1 MGEIENVYI
10 RTLLKSIKMFRIL
23 LALLFVSFS
32 FAQQTDKVDFIKCD
46 ALVAPNHSE
55 KSISGTITY
64 EFKVKKAIDT
74 IKIDAI
80 NMEFSEVAI
89 NGKSVKFKNSGK
101 TLDLFEGFK
110 KGKNKLTFSYSAQ
123 PKQTLYFTGEGEH
136 LQIWTQGQGKYTSH
150 WLPSFD
156 DVNEKVIFNISI
168 NWIKNFYAVSNGIIS
183 ISKDKFNNY
192 KLPYP
197 HNKNKR
203 FSYQMQKPMSSYLVM
218 LAIGNF
224 EKQTATTKSGT
235 PLEFYVDKI
244 DVSKFEPTY
253 RYSKEMFNYLEKEI
267 GVKYPWG
274 IYRQVPVRDF
284 LYAGME
290 NTTSTIFA
298 QDFVVDSIGFNDR
311 NYVNVN
317 AHELAHQWFG
327 DLITAQSGK
336 HHWLQ
341 EGFATY
347 YALLAERHLFGDDY
361 FYKELNDYA
370 EQLNRASKTD
380 TIPVMNEKASSLSFY
395 KKGAWALHVMREDI
409 GAKNF
414 QKAVKKYLKKYKYK
428 NVNTDDFLKI
438 VKQVSGYDVER
449 FKQDWLLTN
458 QFHYEIARYYLF
470 KNEKFEKN
478 YDVISFLQG
487 YSDDE
492 TFRLSFS
499 KIIELL
505 NSDNFDF
512 VKSKLVHFSKR
523 MPWQERKVILE
534 TALATNNILVRKAV
548 AESTPIIPE
557 VFKSQYETL
566 LEDNSYQTK
575 EIALINLWKNFPDER
590 LHYLEQTKEIVGNND
605 KSFRLTWLALAM
617 NTENQSEQVKAT
629 SYNQLLDFASENY
642 ESSVRQNAL
651 ELLLQLNPND
661 EKVIELL
668 FKATVHHKWQFTKF
682 GRDNVRLLLKKPEYR
697 TKVEKLASTSE
708 GTMKELYLKF
718 LNEN

>member
-1 MGEIENVYI
+1 MI
-10 RTLLKSIKMFRIL
+10 RIL
-23 LALLFVSFS
+23 LALFFINVS
-32 FAQQTDKVDFIKCD
+32 FAQQIDKVDFIKCN
-46 ALVAPNHSE
+46 AFVSPNASE
-55 KSISGTITY
+55 KTISGTITY

-74 IKIDAI
+74 IKIDAK
-80 NMEFSEVAI
+80 NMEFSEVVI

-101 TLDLFEGFK
+101 TLNLFEGFK
-110 KGKNKLTFSYSAQ
+110 KGKNKLTFNYSAK
-123 PKQTLYFTGEGEH
+123 PKQTLYFTGQDEN
-136 LQIWTQGQGKYTSH
+136 LQIWTQGQGRYTSH

-156 DVNEKVIFNISI
+156 DVNEKVVFNISI
-168 NWIKNFYAVSNGIIS
+168 AFKENFEFFSNGNFKSS
-183 ISKDKFNNY
+183 ILTETANLKYF
-192 KLPYP
+192 
-197 HNKNKR
+197 
-203 FSYQMQKPMSSYLVM
+203 QMQKPMSSYLVM
-218 LAIGNF
+218 LAVGNF
-224 EKQTATTKSGT
+224 EKQVATTKSGT
-235 PLEFYVDKI
+235 PLEFYLDKN

-253 RYSKEMFNYLEKEI
+253 RYSKELFDYLEQEI

-298 QDFVVDSIGFNDR
+298 QDFVVDEIGFNDR

-361 FYKELNDYA
+361 FYEELNDYA
-370 EQLNRASKTD
+370 EQLKRASKTD

-414 QKAVKKYLKKYKYK
+414 QKAVKKYLKKYQYK

-438 VKQVSGYDVER
+438 VKEVSGYDVEN
-449 FKQDWLLTN
+449 FKNIWLEKSG
-458 QFHYEIARYYLF
+458 FEMEIAQKYLS
-470 KNEKFEKN
+470 KNKFIQDYFALK
-478 YDVISFLQG
+478 
-487 YSDDE
+487 
-492 TFRLSFS
+492 
-499 KIIELL
+499 
-505 NSDNFDF
+505 
-512 VKSKLVHFSKR
+512 KSKKSLVELTEILKSDAYYPIKQYIVYQTRNVPFE
-523 MPWQERKVILE
+523 ERKVILE
-534 TALATNNILVRKAV
+534 TALTTNDISVRRAV
-548 AESTPIIPE
+548 AESTPVIPE
-557 VFKSQYETL
+557 AFKLQYETL

-575 EIALINLWKNFPDER
+575 EIALVNLWKNFPEDR
-590 LHYLEQTKEIVGNND
+590 LRYLEQTKDIVGNND

-617 NTENQSEQVKAT
+617 NTDNISEQVKTA
-629 SYNQLLDFASENY
+629 SYNQIVDFASENH

-651 ELLLQLNPND
+651 DLLLGMNSND

-668 FKATVHHKWQFTKF
+668 FKATVHHKWQFTLFARTKI
-682 GRDNVRLLLKKPEYR
+682 RELLKNPEYR
-697 TKVEKLASTSE
+697 KTVELLSETSTE
-708 GTMKELYLKF
+708 NMKALYLKF
-718 LNEN
+718 LNE

>member
-1 MGEIENVYI
+1 
-10 RTLLKSIKMFRIL
+10 MFRIL
-23 LALLFVSFS
+23 LALFFINIS
-32 FAQQTDKVDFIKCD
+32 FAQQIDKVDFIKCD
-46 ALVAPNHSE
+46 ASVTPNASE
-55 KSISGTITY
+55 KSISGTVVY

-74 IKIDAI
+74 IKIDAKS
-80 NMEFSEVAI
+80 MEFSRVMI

-110 KGKNKLTFSYSAQ
+110 KGKNKLRFSYSVK
-123 PKQTLYFTGEGEH
+123 PKQTLYFTGEGEN
-136 LQIWTQGQGKYTSH
+136 LQIWTQGQGRYTSH

-156 DVNEKVIFNISI
+156 DVNEKVIFNILISDVNPYLKVI
-168 NWIKNFYAVSNGIIS
+168 SNG
-183 ISKDKFNNY
+183 
-192 KLPYP
+192 LL
-197 HNKNKR
+197 KR
-203 FSYQMQKPMSSYLVM
+203 KPEVMYMDYDTFEMQKPMSSYLVM

-224 EKQTATTKSGT
+224 EKQTTKTQSET
-235 PLEFYVDKI
+235 PLEFYLDKN

-253 RYSKEMFNYLEKEI
+253 RYSKEMFNYLEQEI

-361 FYKELNDYA
+361 FYEELNDYA
-370 EQLNRASKTD
+370 EQLKRASKTD

-414 QKAVKKYLKKYKYK
+414 QKAVKKYLKRYQYK

-438 VKQVSGYDVER
+438 VKQVSGYDVEN
-449 FKQDWLLTN
+449 FKKVWLEKPG
-458 QFHYEIARYYLF
+458 FEMEIAQKYLSKNKFIQDYFALKKSKKSLAELTEILKSDAYYPI
-470 KNEKFEKN
+470 KQYIVYQTRNIPFEERI
-478 YDVISFLQG
+478 V
-487 YSDDE
+487 
-492 TFRLSFS
+492 
-499 KIIELL
+499 IIEA
-505 NSDNFDF
+505 
-512 VKSKLVHFSKR
+512 
-523 MPWQERKVILE
+523 
-534 TALATNNILVRKAV
+534 ALATNDILVRRAV

-557 VFKSQYETL
+557 AIKSQYETL
-566 LEDNSYQTK
+566 LDDNSYVTN
-575 EIALINLWKNFPDER
+575 EIALVYLCMNFPEDREKYLFQTRR
-590 LHYLEQTKEIVGNND
+590 LLGNND
-605 KSFRLTWLALAM
+605 KSLRITWLKLAYE
-617 NTENQSEQVKAT
+617 TPEFDAQKLDYYLE
-629 SYNQLLDFASENY
+629 LLHYASAQY
-642 ESSVRQNAL
+642 ESSIRQNAL
-651 ELLLQLNPND
+651 ETLLSIDFMNT
-661 EKVIELL
+661 KVITQL
-668 FKATVHHKWQFTKF
+668 FLATKHHKWQFTLFARTKI
-682 GRDNVRLLLKKPEYR
+682 RELLKNSEY
-697 TKVEKLASTSE
+697 KALVEKLATTSDDS
-708 GTMKELYLKF
+708 MRELYLKF
-718 LNEN
+718 LNEK

>member
-1 MGEIENVYI
+1 MREIENVYI
-10 RTLLKSIKMFRIL
+10 RILLKSVKMFRIL
-23 LALLFVSFS
+23 LALFFINVS
-32 FAQQTDKVDFIKCD
+32 FAQQTDKVDFIKCN

-89 NGKSVKFKNSGK
+89 NGKSVNFKNSGK

-110 KGKNKLTFSYSAQ
+110 KGKNKLTFSYSAK
-123 PKQTLYFTGEGEH
+123 PKQTLYFTGKGEH
-136 LQIWTQGQGKYTSH
+136 LQIWTQGQGRYTSH

-156 DVNEKVIFNISI
+156 DVNEKVVFNLSVKFQNGYKII
-168 NWIKNFYAVSNGIIS
+168 SNGV
-183 ISKDKFNNY
+183 F
-192 KLPYP
+192 
-197 HNKNKR
+197 KNVNHKR
-203 FSYQMQKPMSSYLVM
+203 NGYENGFSTYNYQMEKPMSSYLVM

-224 EKQTATTKSGT
+224 AKQTTTTKSGT
-235 PLEFYVDKI
+235 QLEFYLDKN

-253 RYSKEMFNYLEKEI
+253 RYSKEMFDYLEQEI

-361 FYKELNDYA
+361 FYEELNDYA
-370 EQLNRASKTD
+370 EQLKRASKTD

-409 GAKNF
+409 GAKDF
-414 QKAVKKYLKKYKYK
+414 QKAVKKYLKKYQYK

-438 VKQVSGYDVER
+438 VKEVSGYDVEN
-449 FKQDWLLTN
+449 FKRVWLEKPG
-458 QFHYEIARYYLF
+458 FEMEIAQKYLS
-470 KNEKFEKN
+470 KNKFIQDYFALK
-478 YDVISFLQG
+478 
-487 YSDDE
+487 
-492 TFRLSFS
+492 
-499 KIIELL
+499 
-505 NSDNFDF
+505 
-512 VKSKLVHFSKR
+512 KSKKSLSELTEILKSDAYYPIKQYIVYQTRNVPFD
-523 MPWQERKVILE
+523 ERKVILE
-534 TALATNNILVRKAV
+534 TALATHNILVRRAV

-557 VFKSQYETL
+557 AFKKQYETL
-566 LEDNSYQTK
+566 LNDNSYQTK
-575 EIALINLWKNFPDER
+575 EIALVNLCESFPEEVEK
-590 LHYLEQTKEIVGNND
+590 YLEQTKGIEGNND
-605 KSFRLTWLALAM
+605 KSLKLTWLKLKILKGQ
-617 NTENQSEQVKAT
+617 NSRFDQENIIDE
-629 SYNQLLDFASENY
+629 LLKYASVDF
-642 ESSVRQNAL
+642 ESSIRQNAL
-651 ELLLQLNPND
+651 ETLLGVNYENP
-661 EKVIELL
+661 KVIEAL
-668 FKATVHHKWQFTKF
+668 FLATNHHKWQFTKF

-697 TKVEKLASTSE
+697 TIVEKVASTSDAK
-708 GTMKELYLKF
+708 MKELYLKF
-718 LNEN
+718 LNEK

>member
-1 MGEIENVYI
+1 
-10 RTLLKSIKMFRIL
+10 MFRIL
-23 LALLFVSFS
+23 FSLLLVSFS

-46 ALVAPNHSE
+46 ALVAPNHAE

-80 NMEFSEVAI
+80 NMEFSGVMI
-89 NGKSVKFKNSGK
+89 NGKSVKFKKSGK
-101 TLDLFEGFK
+101 TLNLFEGFK
-110 KGKNKLTFSYSAQ
+110 KGKNKLTFNYSAK
-123 PKQTLYFTGEGEH
+123 PKQTLYFTGYDEN
-136 LQIWTQGQGKYTSH
+136 LQIWTQGQGRYTSN

-156 DVNEKVIFNISI
+156 DVNEKIVFNLNISYDPNLTAI
-168 NWIKNFYAVSNGIIS
+168 SNGIHESNGLYAPLSNSNS
-183 ISKDKFNNY
+183 IRNF
-192 KLPYP
+192 
-197 HNKNKR
+197 R
-203 FSYQMQKPMSSYLVM
+203 MQKPMSSYLAM

-224 EKQTATTKSGT
+224 AKQTTTTKSGT
-235 PLEFYVDKI
+235 PLEFYIDKS
-244 DVSKFEPTY
+244 DVSKFESTY
-253 RYSKEMFNYLEKEI
+253 RYSIQMFDYLEQEI

-311 NYVNVN
+311 NYINVN

-361 FYKELNDYA
+361 FYEELYDYA
-370 EQLNRASKTD
+370 EQLKHASKTD

-414 QKAVKKYLKKYKYK
+414 QKAVKKYLKKYQYK

-438 VKQVSGYDVER
+438 VKEVSGYDVEN
-449 FKQDWLLTN
+449 FKKVWLEKSG
-458 QFHYEIARYYLF
+458 FEMEIAQKYLS
-470 KNEKFEKN
+470 KNKFIQD
-478 YDVISFLQG
+478 YFAL
-487 YSDDE
+487 
-492 TFRLSFS
+492 R
-499 KIIELL
+499 
-505 NSDNFDF
+505 
-512 VKSKLVHFSKR
+512 KSKKSLSELTEILKSNAYYPIKQYIVYQTRNIPFE
-523 MPWQERKVILE
+523 ERKVILE
-534 TALATNNILVRKAV
+534 TALATNDILVRRAV
-548 AESTPIIPE
+548 AESTPVIPE

-566 LEDNSYQTK
+566 LEDSSYQTK
-575 EIALINLWKNFPDER
+575 EIALVNLCTNFPEDREK
-590 LHYLEQTKEIVGNND
+590 YLFQTRYLKGNND
-605 KSFRLTWLALAM
+605 KSLRITWLKLAYETPALE
-617 NTENQSEQVKAT
+617 TQR
-629 SYNQLLDFASENY
+629 LDFYLELLHYASSQY

-651 ELLLQLNPND
+651 ELLLSIDFMN
-661 EKVIELL
+661 EKVITQL
-668 FKATVHHKWQFTKF
+668 FLATNHHKWQFTLFARTKI
-682 GRDNVRLLLKKPEYR
+682 RELLKNTEYR
-697 TKVEKLASTSE
+697 AKVEQLASTSDE
-708 GTMKELYLKF
+708 NMKALYLKF
-718 LNEN
+718 LNEK

>member
-1 MGEIENVYI
+1 MREIENVYI
-10 RTLLKSIKMFRIL
+10 RTIIKSIKMFRIL
-23 LALLFVSFS
+23 LALLLINLS

-110 KGKNKLTFSYSAQ
+110 KGKNKLTFSYSAK
-123 PKQTLYFTGEGEH
+123 PKQTLYFTGEGGN
-136 LQIWTQGQGKYTSH
+136 LQIWTQGQGRYTSH

-156 DVNEKVIFNISI
+156 DVNEKVIFNLNVSFEPNLTVI
-168 NWIKNFYAVSNGIIS
+168 SNGIHQS
-183 ISKDKFNNY
+183 TVVYPPLSSQNNIWNFRM
-192 KLPYP
+192 K
-197 HNKNKR
+197 
-203 FSYQMQKPMSSYLVM
+203 KPMSSYLVM

-224 EKQTATTKSGT
+224 AKQTSTTKSGT
-235 PLEFYVDKI
+235 PLEFYLEKNDI
-244 DVSKFEPTY
+244 SKFEPTY
-253 RYSKEMFNYLEKEI
+253 RYSKELFDYLEQAI

-298 QDFVVDSIGFNDR
+298 QDFVVDSIGFYDR
-311 NYVNVN
+311 NYINVN

-361 FYKELNDYA
+361 FYEELNDYA
-370 EQLNRASKTD
+370 EQLKRASKTD

-414 QKAVKKYLKKYKYK
+414 QKAVVKYLKKYQYK

-438 VKQVSGYDVER
+438 VKDVSGYDVEN
-449 FKQDWLLTN
+449 FKKVWLEKAG
-458 QFHYEIARYYLF
+458 FEMEIAQKYLS
-470 KNEKFEKN
+470 KNKFIQDYFALK
-478 YDVISFLQG
+478 
-487 YSDDE
+487 
-492 TFRLSFS
+492 
-499 KIIELL
+499 
-505 NSDNFDF
+505 
-512 VKSKLVHFSKR
+512 KSKKSLGELTKILKSDAYYPIKQYIVYQIRNVPFE
-523 MPWQERKVILE
+523 ERKVILE
-534 TALATNNILVRKAV
+534 TALATNDILVRRAV
-548 AESTPIIPE
+548 AESTPVIPE
-557 VFKSQYETL
+557 AFKSQYETL
-566 LEDNSYQTK
+566 LNDNSYQTK
-575 EIALINLWKNFPDER
+575 EIALVNLCTNFPDDR
-590 LHYLEQTKEIVGNND
+590 LRYLEQTKEIVGNND

-617 NTENQSEQVKAT
+617 QTTGFSESTNTIF
-629 SYNQLLDFASENY
+629 YNELVNFASNKF

-651 ELLLQLNPND
+651 ELLLQMNPND

-668 FKATVHHKWQFTKF
+668 FKATLHYKWQFTKF
-682 GRDNVRLLLKKPEYR
+682 GRDNVRILLKKPEYR
-697 TKVEKLASTSE
+697 TIVEKLATASNDS
-708 GTMKELYLKF
+708 MKELYLKF
-718 LNEN
+718 LNEK

>member
-1 MGEIENVYI
+1 
-10 RTLLKSIKMFRIL
+10 MFRIL
-23 LALLFVSFS
+23 FPLLIVSFS

-46 ALVAPNHSE
+46 AFVSPNHIE
-55 KSISGTITY
+55 KLISGKVVY
-64 EFKVKKAIDT
+64 EFKIKKTIDT
-74 IKIDAI
+74 IKIDAK
-80 NMEFSEVAI
+80 NMEFSEVVL

-101 TLDLFEGFK
+101 TLDLFEGYK
-110 KGKNKLTFSYSAQ
+110 KGKNTLTFRYSAK
-123 PKQTLYFTGEGEH
+123 PKQTLYFTGQDEN

-156 DVNEKVIFNISI
+156 DVNEKVIFNFLISDVNPYLKVI
-168 NWIKNFYAVSNGIIS
+168 SNG
-183 ISKDKFNNY
+183 
-192 KLPYP
+192 LL
-197 HNKNKR
+197 KR
-203 FSYQMQKPMSSYLVM
+203 KPEVMYMDYDAFEMQKPMSSYLVM

-224 EKQTATTKSGT
+224 EKQTTNTKSGS
-235 PLEFYVDKI
+235 PLEFYLDKK
-244 DVSKFEPTY
+244 DVSKFEPTF
-253 RYSKEMFNYLEKEI
+253 RYSKEMFDYLEQEI

-298 QDFVVDSIGFNDR
+298 QDFVVDEIGFNDR

-361 FYKELNDYA
+361 FYEELNDYA
-370 EQLNRASKTD
+370 EQLKRASKTD

-414 QKAVKKYLKKYKYK
+414 QKAVKKYLKKYQYK

-438 VKQVSGYDVER
+438 VKEVSGYDVEN
-449 FKQDWLLTN
+449 FKKVWLEKPG
-458 QFHYEIARYYLF
+458 FEMEIAQKYLS
-470 KNEKFEKN
+470 KNKFIQDYFALK
-478 YDVISFLQG
+478 
-487 YSDDE
+487 
-492 TFRLSFS
+492 
-499 KIIELL
+499 
-505 NSDNFDF
+505 
-512 VKSKLVHFSKR
+512 KSKKSLVELTEILKSDAYYPIKQYIVYQTRNLPFE
-523 MPWQERKVILE
+523 ERKVILE
-534 TALATNNILVRKAV
+534 TALATNDILVRRAV
-548 AESTPIIPE
+548 AESTPVVPE
-557 VFKSQYETL
+557 AFRFQYETL

-575 EIALINLWKNFPDER
+575 EIALTNLWKNFPDNR
-590 LHYLEQTKEIVGNND
+590 LYYLAKTKDIVGNND

-617 NTENQSEQVKAT
+617 NTEKLQEQVKAT
-629 SYNQLLDFASENY
+629 SYNQLLDFASEEY

-682 GRDNVRLLLKKPEYR
+682 GRDNVRLLLKKQEYR
-697 TKVEKLASTSE
+697 RIVEKLASTSDE
-708 GTMKELYLKF
+708 TMKELYKKF
-718 LNEN
+718 LNEK

>member
-1 MGEIENVYI
+1 
-10 RTLLKSIKMFRIL
+10 MFRIL
-23 LALLFVSFS
+23 LALFFINVS
-32 FAQQTDKVDFIKCD
+32 FAQQIDKVDFIKCD
-46 ALVAPNHSE
+46 ALVAPNHFE

-64 EFKVKKAIDT
+64 DFKVKKVIDT
-74 IKIDAI
+74 IKIDAK

-110 KGKNKLTFSYSAQ
+110 KGKNKLTFSYSAK
-123 PKQTLYFTGEGEH
+123 PKQTLYFTGEGEN
-136 LQIWTQGQGKYTSH
+136 LQIWTQGQGRYTSH

-156 DVNEKVIFNISI
+156 DVNEKVIFNVSVEFRNDFQVI
-168 NWIKNFYAVSNGIIS
+168 SNGKFIS
-183 ISKDKFNNY
+183 NKYNSKGNLITWN
-192 KLPYP
+192 
-197 HNKNKR
+197 
-203 FSYQMQKPMSSYLVM
+203 YQMQKTMSSYLVM

-224 EKQTATTKSGT
+224 EKQTTKTQSET
-235 PLEFYVDKI
+235 PLEFYLDKN

-253 RYSKEMFNYLEKEI
+253 RYSKEMFDYLEQEI

-298 QDFVVDSIGFNDR
+298 QDFVVDEIGFNDR

-361 FYKELNDYA
+361 FYEELNDYA
-370 EQLNRASKTD
+370 EQLKRASKTD

-414 QKAVKKYLKKYKYK
+414 QKAVKKYLKKYQYK

-438 VKQVSGYDVER
+438 VKQVSGYDVEN
-449 FKQDWLLTN
+449 FKKVWLEKPG
-458 QFHYEIARYYLF
+458 FEMEIAQKYLT
-470 KNEKFEKN
+470 KNKFIQHYFALK
-478 YDVISFLQG
+478 
-487 YSDDE
+487 
-492 TFRLSFS
+492 
-499 KIIELL
+499 
-505 NSDNFDF
+505 
-512 VKSKLVHFSKR
+512 KSKKSLGELTEILKSDAYYPIKQYIVYQTKNVPFE
-523 MPWQERKVILE
+523 ERKVILE
-534 TALATNNILVRKAV
+534 TALATNDILVRRAV
-548 AESTPIIPE
+548 AESTPVIPE
-557 VFKSQYETL
+557 AFKLQYETL
-566 LEDNSYQTK
+566 LNDNSYQTK
-575 EIALINLWKNFPDER
+575 ETALTNLWKNFPDDR
-590 LHYLEQTKEIVGNND
+590 LRYLVQTKEIVGNND

-617 NTENQSEQVKAT
+617 NTEKLPEQVKVS
-629 SYNQLLDFASENY
+629 SYNQLLEFASENY

-682 GRDNVRLLLKKPEYR
+682 GRDNVRRLLKNHEYR
-697 TKVEKLASTSE
+697 TIVEKLATTSDE
-708 GTMKELYLKF
+708 TMKELYLKF
-718 LNEN
+718 LNEK